1 MEHSM
6 VVAVVMLARVDFQ
19 VQVAAEVLL
28 LYF

>member
-6 VVAVVMLARVDFQ
+6 VVAVEMLARVDHQ
-19 VQVAAEVLL
+19 VRVAAEVLL